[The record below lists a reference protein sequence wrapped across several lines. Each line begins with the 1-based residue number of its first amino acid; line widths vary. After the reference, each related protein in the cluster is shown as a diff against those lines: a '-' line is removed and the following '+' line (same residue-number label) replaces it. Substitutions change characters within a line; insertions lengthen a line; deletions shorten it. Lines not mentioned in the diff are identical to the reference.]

1 MDLNL
6 FGLLID
12 SGLCVLA
19 WMVQLIVYP
28 GFLDYSPTNLLKWHK
43 KYTPRITGIVAPLM
57 LSQLG
62 LAIYR
67 LIQEPIG
74 ISTISFLLV
83 LAIWIITFIWFV
95 PLHQKI
101 DEGVTQQNYLRKL
114 VQLSW
119 YRTLPW
125 TFVLLLNL
133 VDYLS

>member
-28 GFLDYSPTNLLKWHK
+28 GFLDYSPNNLLKWHK
-43 KYTPRITGIVAPLM
+43 KYTPRITVIVAPLM

-62 LAIYR
+62 LAVYR
-67 LIQEPIG
+67 LIREPIG

-119 YRTLPW
+119 CRTLPW